1 MGADETVNYE
11 SDGRV
16 SRTEMT
22 KREESQKSLTA
33 IRNYYA
39 NNPTVSETFM
49 FETLSATEEFIFTF
63 KNSYA
68 FCLRTRV
75 YTEENR
81 VYSQIKDV

>member
-1 MGADETVNYE
+1 MGAGETVNYE

-49 FETLSATEEFIFTF
+49 F
-63 KNSYA
+63 
-68 FCLRTRV
+68 
-75 YTEENR
+75 
-81 VYSQIKDV
+81 